1 MEWKLN
7 PNAVNQLVKGTT
19 VFSEGESVFGIALVI
34 KGRVLVYNDGIKVIV
49 NSGAFLG
56 INDLYTGK
64 YQSTYTAVD
73 DLILYVFSVNHIDE
87 LEQMLLSNSDYH
99 GFMVASNNRMIDDL
113 NLINSSLHKHWSRIH
128 EFITESYA
136 EYLDDA
142 VRRGYK
148 ARKSER
154 FDELYL
160 PENELEM
167 IEDKINYYIECKNIP
182 KDVVKAFYSYGNE
195 VTLYQVEDQSSIIN
209 QQIEVLKELS
219 NGFITMV
226 ECLYDDTDSCLF
238 QFIAAIAIDVVK
250 ADGDT
255 GEFISLLDKIIEE
268 VNKADRFIDSMLGYK
283 YKVNR
288 DRMGEIYNMLLSGH
302 QGSSAVSETYL
313 KYSKDDTEMIL
324 EELSNSYQKI
334 LIFGE
339 IDRDKAIEMNKNLL
353 DFINLADRGSSDN
366 SARTIRRNLA
376 ADYYEIYKAVFL
388 KAYEIKKI
396 PKIIDLF
403 LRYGYADERLL
414 TNEQLFSLYFLPEA
428 EMTGPCNVYDI
439 KEWLTLIY
447 EGKKNPSKNE
457 FDMEYP
463 EYVNSLKRQGKVTDK
478 TLKDWLNSPEKR
490 LDYEIQNM
498 FKYNNRTTNGQIS
511 TFVPILHKDLLFNDF
526 KRLHLTSEKI
536 NKAIEELLIIDYSI
550 FSKEVIYSNEK
561 INIVK
566 EYIVKQVYPD
576 IILMPTVGTNGV
588 MWQEITGKRR
598 DSSARFLFP
607 MFTEGNLLAM
617 MVKVIGRFRWEMCR
631 TIEGTAWN
639 DIKNKSLT
647 SEYFDYLQ
655 FYRKNKELS
664 EERKEKIKKQI
675 QKGRNNSR
683 EVFLLDYEQWIYYEA
698 RGAIKL
704 NKPVREMLSTY
715 CPFARELRERMIKQP
730 LFEEAMGRY
739 QRDKLKKIREL
750 ESRFKYLERDN
761 VEIPKELIDTL
772 NYYKES

>member
-34 KGRVLVYNDGIKVIV
+34 KGRVLIHNDGVKVIV

-56 INDLYTGK
+56 VNDLYTGK
-64 YQSTYTAVD
+64 YQSTYTAID
-73 DLILYVFSVNHIDE
+73 DLILYVFSVNNIDE
-87 LEQMLLSNSDYH
+87 LEQMLSSNSDYH
-99 GFMVASNNRMIDDL
+99 GFMVASNNRMIEDL
-113 NLINSSLHKHWSRIH
+113 NLINTNLHKHWSGIYD
-128 EFITESYA
+128 FITESYS
-136 EYLDDA
+136 EYINDA
-142 VRRGYK
+142 VRRGYR

-160 PENELEM
+160 PENDLEM
-167 IEDKINYYIECKNIP
+167 IEDKINYYIECINIP

-209 QQIEVLKELS
+209 QQIETLKELS
-219 NGFITMV
+219 NGFVTMV

-238 QFIAAIAIDVVK
+238 QLIAAIAIDVVK
-250 ADGDT
+250 AGGDT
-255 GEFISLLDKIIEE
+255 GEFVSLLDKIIEE
-268 VNKADRFIDSMLGYK
+268 VNKADRFIDNMLGNE

-288 DRMGEIYNMLLSGH
+288 SRMEEIYNMLLSGNK
-302 QGSSAVSETYL
+302 GTSAVSETYL
-313 KYSKDDTEMIL
+313 KYSKEDTEMIL
-324 EELSNSYQKI
+324 EELSNSFQKI
-334 LIFGE
+334 LVFGE
-339 IDRDKAIEMNKNLL
+339 IDRDKANEMNKNLL

-366 SARTIRRNLA
+366 SARTIRRNLT
-376 ADYYEIYKAVFL
+376 ADYYELYKAVFL
-388 KAYEIKKI
+388 KAYKVKKT
-396 PKIIDLF
+396 PKLIDLF

-414 TNEQLFSLYFLPEA
+414 TNEQIFSLYYLPET
-428 EMTGPCNVYDI
+428 EKTGPCNVYDI

-447 EGKKNPSKNE
+447 EGKKDPSKNE

-463 EYVNSLKRQGKVTDK
+463 EYINSLKRQGKVTDK
-478 TLKDWLNSPEKR
+478 TLKEWLNNPEKR

-511 TFVPILHKDLLFNDF
+511 TFVPILHKDLLFNEF
-526 KRLHLTSEKI
+526 KRLHLNSEKI
-536 NKAIEELLIIDYSI
+536 NKALEDLLLIDYSI
-550 FSKEVIYSNEK
+550 FNKEVIYSNEK
-561 INIVK
+561 KNIVK
-566 EYIVKQVYPD
+566 EYIIKQVFPD
-576 IILMPTVGTNGV
+576 IILMPTVGSNGI

-607 MFTEGNLLAM
+607 AFTDGNLFAM

-639 DIKNKSLT
+639 DIKNRSLT
-647 SEYFDYLQ
+647 SEYYDYLQ
-655 FYRKNKELS
+655 FYKKNRELS

-683 EVFLLDYEQWIYYEA
+683 EVFLLDYEEWIHYEA
-698 RGAIKL
+698 NGAIKL
-704 NKPVREMLSTY
+704 NKPVREMLATY

-730 LFEEAMGRY
+730 LFEEAMSRY
-739 QRDKLKKIREL
+739 QRDKLKRIREL
-750 ESRFKYLERDN
+750 ESRIKYLERDN
-761 VEIPKELIDTL
+761 IEIPKELIDTL